1 MTLASGPILA
11 CGVDFGM
18 TTSSLGV
25 ATTADGVR
33 LIEDPEVP
41 AGVRHDIPTALCFGS
56 DNKIYI
62 GTDAVRTAGSS
73 PEGYVD
79 NFKRNVGEPQPIYLR
94 GRPFAVEEMI
104 GFILRFLRDQGN
116 MLGAAQAVRTALTA
130 PSVWTDAKKKV
141 LQSAAE
147 AAGFDMGTLSLEE
160 EPVAAYEYVR
170 TLGPVEENRPVLV
183 YDLGGGTFDC
193 ALLRPAPSGG
203 AQTLLRDGLPRLGGV
218 DFDYAVK
225 DELASRYPQVR
236 EFLNAGLNRQAEL
249 GLMAS
254 CEAIKK
260 RLSRS
265 PYVTVQVDL
274 RPAPPLIVECTR
286 EELLMVECTREDFDR
301 RIAPLVDATIEVC
314 DRILDHARL
323 RWRDLQAIVPVGG
336 SSAVPLVREALNR
349 KAVGK
354 VIDVPEPELAV
365 VRGATMLARAA
376 TVRRRGKAPSGIAKP
391 LVWSPVARPTE
402 APVVI
407 DNVRPSA
414 ASLRPAL
421 IWLWILLVAWV
432 GDQGTLAFR
441 HWQELGWWTIAGCC
455 VAAVTAAAVSTAR
468 RRFPAGLDAIVVIA
482 TVVAGIISF
491 VVTAVYFY
499 RSWIEGHGGYG
510 LLGLWSL
517 SAGILAWITAG
528 VEIYCGATARQE
540 IVSQDRAEKLARI
553 ADEIRKP
560 QWFGRKPSP
569 PRLFEPLLKLPALR
583 AFELS
588 AGQGPGFRY
597 ALAAGSC
604 VVFVHE
610 STSEDDRP
618 RLDATLDSWRAA
630 FGSSQRTV
638 TLRAVILLPGQRVPD
653 ITADEA
659 LKLGAI
665 LATERT
671 FVDTVGPLLDDQD
684 KVYVSIAE
692 RLLEK
697 TAAAPR

>member
-1 MTLASGPILA
+1 MTLASEPILA

-25 ATTADGVR
+25 ATSSDGVR
-33 LIEDPEVP
+33 LIEDPSVP
-41 AGVRHDIPTALCFGS
+41 ADVRHDIPTAICLGS
-56 DNKIYI
+56 DDRFYI
-62 GTDAVRTAGSS
+62 GRLAVRTAGNW
-73 PEGYVD
+73 PDGYVD

-94 GRPFAVEEMI
+94 GRPFAVEEMVTL
-104 GFILRFLRDQGN
+104 ILRFLHDEGSR
-116 MLGAAQAVRTALTA
+116 LGATQPVRTALTA
-130 PSVWTDAKKKV
+130 PSIWTDAKKKV

-160 EPVAAYEYVR
+160 EPVAAFEYAR
-170 TLGPVEENRPVLV
+170 TLGPVEDDRPILV

-193 ALLRPAPSGG
+193 ALLRPSRYGG
-203 AQTLLRDGLPRLGGV
+203 AQTLLRDGLPKLGGV

-225 DELASRYPQVR
+225 EELAGRYPQIR
-236 EFLNAGLNRQAEL
+236 QFLNTRLDRKAEL

-260 RLSRS
+260 RLSQS
-265 PYVTVQVDL
+265 QNVTEQVEWL
-274 RPAPPLIVECTR
+274 PAPLIVECA
-286 EELLMVECTREDFDR
+286 REDFDR
-301 RIAPLVDATIEVC
+301 RIAPLVDATIEIC
-314 DRILDHARL
+314 DRILYHADL
-323 RWRDLQAIVPVGG
+323 DWPDLQAIVPVGG
-336 SSAVPLVREALNR
+336 SSAVPLVRQALNR

-354 VIDVPEPELAV
+354 VLDVPEPELAV

-376 TVRRRGKAPSGIAKP
+376 TVRRRGNAPSGIANP
-391 LVWSPVARPTE
+391 LVWSPVARPSG
-402 APVVI
+402 APVVT
-407 DNVRPSA
+407 DTVRPSA
-414 ASLRPAL
+414 ASLVSGL
-421 IWLWILLVAWV
+421 VWLWIVLVAWV

-455 VAAVTAAAVSTAR
+455 VAAVTAVAVSTAR
-468 RRFPAGLDAIVVIA
+468 RRFPQRLDAVVAIA
-482 TVVAGIISF
+482 TIVAGIIAF

-517 SAGILAWITAG
+517 SAGILAWVTAG
-528 VEIYCGATARQE
+528 VEIYCGGTARSE
-540 IVSQDRAEKLARI
+540 MASRERAEKLAEI
-553 ADEIRKP
+553 ADAIRKP
-560 QWFGRKPSP
+560 QWFGREPSP
-569 PRLFEPLLKLPALR
+569 PPLFEPLLKLPALR

-588 AGQGPGFRY
+588 PEKGPGFRY

-610 STSEDDRP
+610 SVSEDDRP
-618 RLDATLDSWRAA
+618 RLDATLEPWRAA
-630 FGSSQRTV
+630 FRSSQHTV

-653 ITADEA
+653 IPADEA

-665 LATERT
+665 PATERT

-697 TAAAPR
+697 TAAVRR

>member
-1 MTLASGPILA
+1 MPSGISWPEIAPRRSTAIATASRTSCADSRMNCGSWKPPGQTARMSPEPSRRREIGSASWRISGDGTPQRSGSSMRSPSPECLSWGEHYMTLASGPILA

-265 PYVTVQVDL
+265 
-274 RPAPPLIVECTR
+274 
-286 EELLMVECTREDFDR
+286 
-301 RIAPLVDATIEVC
+301 
-314 DRILDHARL
+314 
-323 RWRDLQAIVPVGG
+323 
-336 SSAVPLVREALNR
+336 
-349 KAVGK
+349 
-354 VIDVPEPELAV
+354 
-365 VRGATMLARAA
+365 
-376 TVRRRGKAPSGIAKP
+376 
-391 LVWSPVARPTE
+391 
-402 APVVI
+402 
-407 DNVRPSA
+407 
-414 ASLRPAL
+414 
-421 IWLWILLVAWV
+421 
-432 GDQGTLAFR
+432 
-441 HWQELGWWTIAGCC
+441 
-455 VAAVTAAAVSTAR
+455 
-468 RRFPAGLDAIVVIA
+468 
-482 TVVAGIISF
+482 
-491 VVTAVYFY
+491 
-499 RSWIEGHGGYG
+499 
-510 LLGLWSL
+510 
-517 SAGILAWITAG
+517 
-528 VEIYCGATARQE
+528 
-540 IVSQDRAEKLARI
+540 
-553 ADEIRKP
+553 
-560 QWFGRKPSP
+560 
-569 PRLFEPLLKLPALR
+569 
-583 AFELS
+583 
-588 AGQGPGFRY
+588 
-597 ALAAGSC
+597 
-604 VVFVHE
+604 
-610 STSEDDRP
+610 
-618 RLDATLDSWRAA
+618 
-630 FGSSQRTV
+630 
-638 TLRAVILLPGQRVPD
+638 
-653 ITADEA
+653 
-659 LKLGAI
+659 
-665 LATERT
+665 
-671 FVDTVGPLLDDQD
+671 
-684 KVYVSIAE
+684 
-692 RLLEK
+692 
-697 TAAAPR
+697 